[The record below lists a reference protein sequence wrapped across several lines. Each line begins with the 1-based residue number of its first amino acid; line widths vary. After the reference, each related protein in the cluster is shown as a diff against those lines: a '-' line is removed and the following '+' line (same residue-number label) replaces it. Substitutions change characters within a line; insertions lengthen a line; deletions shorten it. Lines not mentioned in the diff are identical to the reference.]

1 MTGGLGGRTGDG
13 GMAFVPTKR
22 GRRTSAPAV
31 LDNIDEN
38 SSQMKLVDFSPEASA
53 MALAPIKD
61 LTEGEGG
68 LVEQNVKYSMVY
80 DSFKD
85 QQVADY
91 ALKDYARYFL
101 TSSRCAYLD
110 GSMHNFPARGP
121 SRDCKTLPISRYR
134 DCDSIY
140 GMSVAWSR
148 DRSTP
153 AFDQQ
158 SHHFGRTVILIL
170 IVGLD
175 TNLSRSLITCR
186 LRIAPTTQAPKL

>member
-1 MTGGLGGRTGDG
+1 MTGGVGGGVGDG
-13 GMAFVPTKR
+13 GMAFAPTKR

-38 SSQMKLVDFSPEASA
+38 SQMKLVDFSPEASA
-53 MALAPIKD
+53 TALAPIRD

-101 TSSRCAYLD
+101 ASSRCTYPD
-110 GSMHNFPARGP
+110 GSMLFFCPR
-121 SRDCKTLPISRYR
+121 SQQRDCKTLPFSRYK
-134 DCDSIY
+134 DCHSVS
-140 GMSVAWSR
+140 GMSC
-148 DRSTP
+148 
-153 AFDQQ
+153 
-158 SHHFGRTVILIL
+158 GLIS
-170 IVGLD
+170 G
-175 TNLSRSLITCR
+175 SLCIC
-186 LRIAPTTQAPKL
+186 I